1 MAGTFRPETGQFPA
15 PAPSARRGTRPAL
28 LPASGRRR
36 SAPPAN
42 GAPPPSRHGRQSRS
56 SSRGGSR
63 CRGHSR
69 GHRGQRWPR
78 LLGRL
83 ARSRKRRGALSAPDG
98 ARRYDLPHSSPRL
111 WATDGGTCRGA
122 TASAAAGRVNRTT
135 GPGAGSSPGRRGVL
149 ADRCAAD
156 AISAPHRS
164 QMPESPPMGTRQM
177 SRPDW
182 HVPRPGVPPA
192 GGMHCS
198 PLSDVQ
204 TNPEG
209 VRSHVRVP
217 QHWPLP
223 DSHGARPDRHV
234 SHLFA
239 VSARGPVVEPPT
251 LQMPVQQCASVVQ
264 TWSNPVQVVC

>member
-63 CRGHSR
+63 WPRATHLAGRGRRVSDRLRHAQPCRGHSR

-135 GPGAGSSPGRRGVL
+135 GPGAGRSPGRRGVL

-156 AISAPHRS
+156 AISAPHR
-164 QMPESPPMGTRQM
+164 
-177 SRPDW
+177 
-182 HVPRPGVPPA
+182 
-192 GGMHCS
+192 
-198 PLSDVQ
+198 
-204 TNPEG
+204 
-209 VRSHVRVP
+209 
-217 QHWPLP
+217 
-223 DSHGARPDRHV
+223 
-234 SHLFA
+234 
-239 VSARGPVVEPPT
+239 
-251 LQMPVQQCASVVQ
+251 
-264 TWSNPVQVVC
+264 